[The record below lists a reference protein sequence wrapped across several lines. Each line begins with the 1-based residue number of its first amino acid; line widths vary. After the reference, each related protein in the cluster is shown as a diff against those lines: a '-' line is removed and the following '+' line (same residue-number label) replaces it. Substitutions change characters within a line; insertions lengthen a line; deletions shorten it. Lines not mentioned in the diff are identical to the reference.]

1 MLLFGPKEILSQMK
15 IALEL
20 DTVLHIYERQRQDK
34 ASEPQS
40 EVEVSLSHMKNCLKK
55 IEDYEFQ

>member
-20 DTVLHIYERQRQDK
+20 DTVLHIYERQDK

-40 EVEVSLSHMKNCLKK
+40 EEEVRLNHMKNCLKK